1 MYRDKQ
7 RHGGWSETETLHRYR
22 QQWETR
28 DGGIQVRVLRG
39 GGEEGGGEGGRGHAL
54 PKYLLENQTN
64 CMTVCMHMKLLGTS
78 MVVLS
83 VLMCVHLVGEH
94 CRLPQELL
102 YHSWSITPS
111 QVFHWGPWET
121 QVCVC
126 ISVCGEGGERKAR
139 GANSV
144 IKHAPDL
151 TVRPQPHQSH

>member
-1 MYRDKQ
+1 VGRK
-7 RHGGWSETETLHRYR
+7 
-22 QQWETR
+22 
-28 DGGIQVRVLRG
+28 
-39 GGEEGGGEGGRGHAL
+39 GGEGGRGHAL

-78 MVVLS
+78 MLVLS

-102 YHSWSITPS
+102 YQSWSITPS
-111 QVFHWGPWET
+111 QVFHWGLWET
-121 QVCVC
+121 QVCVYVC

-151 TVRPQPHQSH
+151 TVRP